1 MPNLWTKTTQKIAEA
16 FNGPRT
22 SDIEFD
28 TKIEEMKIME
38 KSIAC
43 LRQAIHNFSSNSLS
57 IKNLCR
63 DIYGCI
69 RSIYDKK
76 SPYHSIAN
84 EIFDTHI
91 EIEKIYETMNT
102 NMQNLF
108 SRTSEWSQMFAKAK
122 TLLHQREEKRKDFDH
137 YDEKLEKIYK
147 SRMEKMRKNQ
157 NVTNKEAE
165 LLERVLIFK
174 QKFYFLDKKFF

>member
-16 FNGPRT
+16 FHGPRT
-22 SDIEFD
+22 RDVEFD

-38 KSIAC
+38 KAIAG
-43 LRQAIHNFSSNSLS
+43 LRQAIQNFASNSLA

-69 RSIYDKK
+69 RSLYDKQ
-76 SPYHSIAN
+76 SPYHNIAN

-91 EIEKIYETMNT
+91 EIEKIYETVNA

-108 SRTSEWSQMFAKAK
+108 SRTSEWNQMFAKAK
-122 TLLHQREEKRKDFDH
+122 ALLQQREEKRKDFDH

-147 SRMEKMRKNQ
+147 AKMEKIKKNQ
-157 NVTNKEAE
+157 PESNKEIE
-165 LLERVLIFK
+165 LLQRVIN
-174 QKFYFLDKKFF
+174 